1 MADLCTAQVS
11 AEGDE
16 PVEPPAPRSDDE
28 LLAHLLISTWTVI
41 TGRTLR
47 DVPTECLT
55 PEELI
60 DFWADDL
67 CET

>member
-1 MADLCTAQVS
+1 MADPCTAQVV

-16 PVEPPAPRSDDE
+16 PAAGRSEDE

-47 DVPTECLT
+47 DVPLKCLT

-67 CET
+67 TES